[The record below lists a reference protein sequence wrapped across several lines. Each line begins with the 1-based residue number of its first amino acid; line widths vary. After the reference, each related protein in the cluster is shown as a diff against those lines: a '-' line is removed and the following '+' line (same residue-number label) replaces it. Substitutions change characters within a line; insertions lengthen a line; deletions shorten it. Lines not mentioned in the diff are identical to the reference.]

1 MASLPPP
8 QAGGRKLVFLHLP
21 KTGGTTLHHHF
32 AQHFAP
38 EEICPERFS
47 NLHAW
52 KREDL
57 DRYRY
62 FSGHFNFD
70 QVRLI
75 PGPLF
80 IVTVLRDPVERL
92 MSNYLFWKRHTVEAI
107 TRDKLEGPAIA
118 RAVPLRDFLRNPH
131 HQVQDAVNN
140 TMTRYLAGQV
150 HVNADITSYR
160 YFAGGTAIPITE
172 LELLHRALGNL
183 LAIDVVG
190 VTSNLHE
197 VYTKVALAYG
207 MKRLD
212 RLERLNT
219 REDAGRDLE
228 PATQVEPTPEERAE
242 IERAISLD
250 RVVFRLARAHLRQ
263 SARPTPPRPA

>member
-1 MASLPPP
+1 MALPLPP

-32 AQHFAP
+32 SAHFAP

-92 MSNYLFWKRHTVEAI
+92 MSSYLYWRRHTAAAVA
-107 TRDKLEGPAIA
+107 RPGMEGPAFA
-118 RAVPLRDFLRNPH
+118 RSSTLAEFLRNPH
-131 HQVQDAVNN
+131 HQVQDSVNN

-150 HVNADITSYR
+150 NVNADLTYR
-160 YFAGGTAIPITE
+160 YYAGGAAMPVTE
-172 LELLHRALGNL
+172 LEVLHRALGNL

-190 VTSNLHE
+190 LTANLHD
-197 VYTKVALAYG
+197 VYTRVALAYG
-207 MKRLD
+207 MPRLAS
-212 RLERLNT
+212 LARLNT
-219 REDAGRDLE
+219 REETGRDLE
-228 PATQVEPTPEERAE
+228 PVSEEQPTPEARAE
-242 IERAISLD
+242 IERAVWLD

-263 SARPTPPRPA
+263 TARPPPARMA

>member
-32 AQHFAP
+32 SAHFAP
-38 EEICPERFS
+38 DEICPERFS

-52 KREDL
+52 PREAL

-70 QVRLI
+70 QLRLI

-92 MSNYLFWKRHTVEAI
+92 MSNYLFWKRHTEAAI
-107 TRDKLEGPAIA
+107 ARDRLEGPAIA
-118 RAVPLRDFLRNPH
+118 RAVPLAEFLRNPH

-150 HVNADITSYR
+150 NVNADLTYR
-160 YFAGGTAIPITE
+160 YYAGGAAMAVTE
-172 LELLHRALGNL
+172 LEVLHRALGNL
-183 LAIDVVG
+183 LAVDVVG
-190 VTSNLHE
+190 LTSNLHD
-197 VYTKVALAYG
+197 VYTRVALAYG
-207 MKRLD
+207 MPRLAA
-212 RLERLNT
+212 LARLNT
-219 REDAGRDLE
+219 RADAGRDLE
-228 PATQVEPTPEERAE
+228 PVSEEQPTPEARAE
-242 IERAISLD
+242 IERAVWLD
-250 RVVFRLARAHLRQ
+250 RVVYRLARAHLRQ
-263 SARPTPPRPA
+263 TARPPPARMA